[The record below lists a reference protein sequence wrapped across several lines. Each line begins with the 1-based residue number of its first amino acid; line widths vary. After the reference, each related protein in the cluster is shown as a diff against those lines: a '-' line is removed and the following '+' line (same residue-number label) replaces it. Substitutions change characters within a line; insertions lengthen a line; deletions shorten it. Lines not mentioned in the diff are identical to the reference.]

1 MNSSRLLGGA
11 TLFLLGLAGLCAIP
25 GCSPASD
32 PSAPG
37 TKLQWRKSTPL
48 PEPRAGHAAGLLD
61 GKFVIAGGTWWEGEK
76 GNWTQKIFSAS
87 THAFDPDTESWERLP
102 DAPFPFGYAAYTVV
116 ENRLYVLGRLRRP
129 AGEPQDP
136 EVIPKGGWLPV
147 GGLRRA
153 ARDPPVRMGGQL
165 RGFPVPA
172 GRGGA
177 LRTHRRDGHLLHL
190 QDGHQPAERPG
201 HGLSR
206 KGLAGTVTLSRQ
218 KTLALLGGGRR
229 GEYLDVRRDRLAAS
243 RGAAHPV
250 QPGPALRPEAGP
262 LGGTPL
268 PAPRNPRGH
277 SAGSPPHSG
286 ENPLHELCQNGVAA
300 RSANLGVQPAD
311 THARRGLCGSVC
323 LARTAASSEL
333 GERTRSSLPGG
344 GRNGP
349 SSGSSGRNS
358 RCRLLH
364 RA

>member
-1 MNSSRLLGGA
+1 MNGSRLLGGA

-87 THAFDPDTESWERLP
+87 THAFDPDTEKWERLP

-116 ENRLYVLGRLRRP
+116 ENRLYVLGGFDGRQESRKILR
-129 AGEPQDP
+129 
-136 EVIPKGGWLPV
+136 
-147 GGLRRA
+147 
-153 ARDPPVRMGGQL
+153 
-165 RGFPVPA
+165 
-172 GRGGA
+172 
-177 LRTHRRDGHLLHL
+177 
-190 QDGHQPAERPG
+190 
-201 HGLSR
+201 LSR
-206 KGLAGTVTLSRQ
+206 KGDGYLWEVFGELPETRLFGWAGSSGASLF
-218 KTLALLGGGRR
+218 LLGGVERFEPTDETGTCCTSKTATNRLSVLDTVSPEKGWR
-229 GEYLDVRRDRLAAS
+229 ELSPYPGKKRWLFSAEGDGESIWMFGGIDSQQA
-243 RGAAHPV
+243 GAPPIRFS
-250 QPGPALRPEAGP
+250 QALHYDLKQDLWEELPSLPPETLEA
-262 LGGTPL
+262 TPL
-268 PAPRNPRGH
+268 VALH
-277 SAGSPPHSG
+277 HSG

-311 THARRGLCGSVC
+311 THARRGLRGSVR